1 MSGNAEL
8 GSSVNLIE
16 IFSSVQGEGTHI
28 GRSTVF
34 FRLGECDLRC
44 RWCDTPHSWRPARI
58 CRFETARGTGAFRS
72 VDNPVSI
79 AEALRAA
86 DALDL
91 ATHAFG
97 SITGG
102 EPLLQPAAVRALA
115 QGIRER
121 GPRVHLE
128 THGIAVE
135 ALEAVVDVVDVVSMD
150 WKFTSDVR
158 RASDPKGEP
167 VASFHDAH
175 EDFLAIAKRAPEVVV
190 KLVVTLDT
198 REEEID
204 EMCERISKSA
214 GDLALV
220 VQPVTPAGAVKETP
234 GADHLLQ
241 LVARIERTVPGVRL
255 IPQTHKL
262 YGAL

>member
-1 MSGNAEL
+1 MRVATSA
-8 GSSVNLIE
+8 NLIE

-28 GRSTVF
+28 GSSTLF

-44 RWCDTPHSWRPARI
+44 RWCDTPHSWRPAAA
-58 CRFETARGTGAFRS
+58 CRLETARGTGAFRV

-79 AEALRAA
+79 ADALGAA

-91 ATHAFG
+91 DSHAFG

-115 QGIRER
+115 LGIRER

-135 ALEAVVDVVDVVSMD
+135 ALETVIDVVDVVSMD

-158 RASDPKGEP
+158 RASDRKGVP

-175 EDFLAIAKRAPEVVV
+175 ERFLAIATRAPEVVV

-198 REEEID
+198 REDEIG
-204 EMCERISKSA
+204 EMCERISKSGA
-214 GDLALV
+214 DISLV
-220 VQPVTPAGAVKETP
+220 VQPVTPAGPVKETP
-234 GADHLLQ
+234 GADRLLP
-241 LVARIERTVPGVRL
+241 LLARIERTIPGVRL

>member
-1 MSGNAEL
+1 MARDAEIAE
-8 GSSVNLIE
+8 SANLIE
-16 IFSSVQGEGTHI
+16 IFSSIQGEGTHI
-28 GRSTVF
+28 GTSTLF

-44 RWCDTPHSWRPARI
+44 RWCDTPQSWRPART
-58 CRFETARGTGAFRS
+58 CRIETVRGTGAFRT

-79 AEALRAA
+79 ADVAHAA
-86 DALDL
+86 DTLEL
-91 ATHAFG
+91 AAHAFG

-102 EPLLQPAAVRALA
+102 EPLLQPGAVRALA
-115 QGIRER
+115 LAIHER

-128 THGIAVE
+128 THGLAVE

-150 WKFTSDVR
+150 WKFASDVR
-158 RASDPKGEP
+158 RASDRKGEP

-175 EDFLAIAKRAPEVVV
+175 ERFLAVAKRAPEVVV

-198 REEEID
+198 REDEID
-204 EMCERISKSA
+204 EMCERVSRST
-214 GDLALV
+214 GEVSLV
-220 VQPVTPAGAVKETP
+220 VQPVTPASAVRETL
-234 GADHLLQ
+234 GADRLLP
-241 LVARIERTVPGVRL
+241 LLARIERKVPGVRL

>member
-1 MSGNAEL
+1 MAPGNQVAETA
-8 GSSVNLIE
+8 NLVE
-16 IFSSVQGEGTHI
+16 IFSSVQGEGPQI
-28 GRSTVF
+28 GRSTLF
-34 FRLGECDLRC
+34 FRFGECDLRC
-44 RWCDTPHSWRPARI
+44 RWCDTPHSWRPARS
-58 CRFETARGTGAFRS
+58 CRIEIARGGGDFRS

-79 AEALRAA
+79 AAALQAA
-86 DALDL
+86 DALEL

-115 QGIRER
+115 LAIRER

-135 ALEAVVDVVDVVSMD
+135 ALEAVVDVIDVVSMD
-150 WKFTSDVR
+150 WKFTSDVK
-158 RASDPKGEP
+158 RASDRKGEP

-175 EDFLAIAKRAPEVVV
+175 ERFLSVAQRAPEVVV

-198 REEEID
+198 RDEEID
-204 EMCERISKSA
+204 EMCERISRLGGEVS
-214 GDLALV
+214 LV
-220 VQPVTPAGAVKETP
+220 LQPVTPAGAVTDSP
-234 GADHLLQ
+234 GVDRLLP
-241 LVARIERTVPGVRL
+241 LLTRIEGRVPGVRL